1 MAVQIQELEIQ
12 PSQQGSQQPQQQ
24 QGQPAAGHAPSPEL
38 GQEIARTV
46 ALLHTRDLRL
56 HAD

>member
-1 MAVQIQELEIQ
+1 MAVQIQEVEIQ

-24 QGQPAAGHAPSPEL
+24 EGQPATHAPSPEL

>member
-1 MAVQIQELEIQ
+1 MSVQIQEVELQ
-12 PSQQGSQQPQQQ
+12 PSSQGSQQPQQQ
-24 QGQPAAGHAPSPEL
+24 QQGQAAAGAPSPEL

>member
-1 MAVQIQELEIQ
+1 MSVQIQEVELQ
-12 PSQQGSQQPQQQ
+12 PSQQGSQQPQGQ
-24 QGQPAAGHAPSPEL
+24 QGQAAAPAAPSPEL

-46 ALLHTRDLRL
+46 ALLHTRNLRL